1 MIFLVS
7 YLEVIRHKLQ
17 RRQEVKSKVG
27 ILMGFLPS
35 LAVTVLILSGPLS
48 TLAGSNEKILA
59 TIGNETVTEA
69 DLQQMA
75 DAVPER
81 LRHLYLTPEGRQKS
95 LDYVINI
102 YVLAAEA
109 QKEGMDKSPEVRRLL
124 AFTTKDLL
132 ARLYLDKASRTIKD
146 PTVEDAKAYYE
157 KNKAQYATPESV
169 HLRHI
174 LVKTEKEAQDALKR
188 LQKGEKFDA
197 LAQKVS
203 ICPSKE
209 QGGDLDWVPKGT
221 LLGEVENAAFAMD
234 KGQIT
239 GPVKSTFGY
248 HVLFLEDKRP
258 AQQSSF
264 DQVKDY
270 IVEQLQFQ
278 RRQEHYEKLADSLR
292 KKMNVKVTTSAAG
305 PKAPAATPPKPAGP
319 TSGPKN

>member
-1 MIFLVS
+1 M
-7 YLEVIRHKLQ
+7 Y
-17 RRQEVKSKVG
+17 SKVG
-27 ILMGFLPS
+27 ILKVFLP
-35 LAVTVLILSGPLS
+35 VLSVIVLGLNGPLS
-48 TLAGSNEKILA
+48 SFAGSNERVLA
-59 TIGNETVTEA
+59 TIGSETVTEA
-69 DLQQMA
+69 DLQQMV

-81 LRHLYLTPEGRQKS
+81 FRHLYLTPEGRQKS

-109 QKEGMDKSPEVRRLL
+109 QKEGMDKKPEVQRLL
-124 AFTTKDLL
+124 DFTKRDLL
-132 ARLYLDKASRTIKD
+132 ARLYLDKASKSIKD
-146 PTVEDAKAYYE
+146 PTEDDAKAFYE

-188 LQKGEKFDA
+188 LKKGEKFED
-197 LAQKVS
+197 LARKIS
-203 ICPSKE
+203 ICPSKG
-209 QGGDLDWVPKGT
+209 QGGDLDWVAKGT
-221 LLGEVENAAFAMD
+221 LLGEVENAAFSMD

-239 GPVKSTFGY
+239 GPVKSKFGY
-248 HVLFLEDKRP
+248 HVLFLEDKKP

-270 IVEQLQFQ
+270 IVEQLRFQ

-292 KKMNVKVTTSAAG
+292 KKMNVKVTAASAG
-305 PKAPAATPPKPAGP
+305 PKAAAAAPSKPAGP

>member
-1 MIFLVS
+1 M
-7 YLEVIRHKLQ
+7 H
-17 RRQEVKSKVG
+17 SKVC
-27 ILMGFLPS
+27 ILQVFLP
-35 LAVTVLILSGPLS
+35 VLSVIVLGLNGPLS
-48 TLAGSNEKILA
+48 SFAGSNERVLA
-59 TIGNETVTEA
+59 TIGSETITEA

-81 LRHLYLTPEGRQKS
+81 FRHLYLTPEGRQKS

-109 QKEGMDKSPEVRRLL
+109 QKEGMDKKPEVQRLL
-124 AFTTKDLL
+124 DFTKRDLL
-132 ARLYLDKASRTIKD
+132 ARLYLDKASKSIKD
-146 PTVEDAKAYYE
+146 PTEDEAKAFYE

-188 LQKGEKFDA
+188 LKKGEKFED
-197 LAQKVS
+197 LARKIS
-203 ICPSKE
+203 ICPSKG
-209 QGGDLDWVPKGT
+209 QGGDLDWVAKGT
-221 LLGEVENAAFAMD
+221 LLGEVENAAFSMD

-239 GPVKSTFGY
+239 GPVKSKFGY

-270 IVEQLQFQ
+270 IVEQLRFQ

-292 KKMNVKVTTSAAG
+292 KKMNVKVTAASAG
-305 PKAPAATPPKPAGP
+305 PKAAAAAPSKPAGP

>member
-1 MIFLVS
+1 M
-7 YLEVIRHKLQ
+7 Q
-17 RRQEVKSKVG
+17 SKVG
-27 ILMGFLPS
+27 ILKGLLPVLAATLLMLTWPLTS
-35 LAVTVLILSGPLS
+35 LAGP
-48 TLAGSNEKILA
+48 NENVLA

-81 LRHLYLTPEGRQKS
+81 FRHLYTTPEGRQKS

-109 QKEGMDKSPEVRRLL
+109 QKEGMDKSPEVQRLL
-124 AFTTKDLL
+124 DFTKKDLL
-132 ARLYLDKASRTIKD
+132 ARLYLDKASKTIKE
-146 PTVEDAKAYYE
+146 PTEEEAKAYYE
-157 KNKAQYATPESV
+157 SNKAQYATPESV

-174 LVKTEKEAQDALKR
+174 LVNTEKDAQDVLKR
-188 LQKGEKFDA
+188 LQKGEKFEA

-203 ICPSKE
+203 ICPSKG

-221 LLGEVENAAFAMD
+221 LLGEVENTAFSME

-239 GPVKSTFGY
+239 GPVKSKFGF
-248 HVLFLEDKRP
+248 HVLFLEDKKP

-264 DQVKDY
+264 DQVKEY
-270 IVEQLQFQ
+270 IVEQLRFQ

-292 KKMNVKVTTSAAG
+292 KKMNVKV
-305 PKAPAATPPKPAGP
+305 ATPAVESTSPSQAAPTKPAGP
-319 TSGPKN
+319 TADPKN